1 MIQSNN
7 ILILNQ
13 ISFKVDKTFTREY
26 GYDKAY
32 MLCLDLT
39 ADATGT
45 GEPPIQMFTLKGGD
59 FINNKF
65 IGVKYHTCTL

>member
-45 GEPPIQMFTLKGGD
+45 GEPPIQIEMS
-59 FINNKF
+59 
-65 IGVKYHTCTL
+65 Y